1 MSAPASEKLVPIG
14 AAVELLRDQYP
25 DVTHS
30 SLRFLEREGLISS
43 SRTAGGHRLYTQ
55 GDIDRVLL
63 IKSWQRQGRSLD
75 DIRTL
80 LESRSQLL
88 DPTEI
93 SRQFLELA
101 LSSQLEEAA
110 SMILQGDR
118 VGMEPQTLFFAVLQ
132 PALVRVGEEW
142 ASGAISVH
150 QEKEISVLCR
160 ELVTEVTL
168 RHTPDYPD
176 GLLLLSA
183 CVEGEMHEIGLC
195 MVNGLLRQRGH
206 RVRYLGP
213 DVATV
218 FLIEAIESIAPDAVL
233 LSSSVEV
240 SFPGCLAAVQAIQD
254 RWPNRQSPV
263 ILVGGEMAILRGKE
277 LTDAG
282 AIPVKDVQ
290 TLDALDD
297 LSSLN

>member
-1 MSAPASEKLVPIG
+1 MSAPASEKLVSIG

-101 LSSQLEEAA
+101 LSSQLEQAGRHDLA
-110 SMILQGDR
+110 G
-118 VGMEPQTLFFAVLQ
+118 G
-132 PALVRVGEEW
+132 
-142 ASGAISVH
+142 SGW
-150 QEKEISVLCR
+150 
-160 ELVTEVTL
+160 
-168 RHTPDYPD
+168 D
-176 GLLLLSA
+176 GATNPLLLSSATCA
-183 CVEGEMHEIGLC
+183 CA
-195 MVNGLLRQRGH
+195 RRRGMG
-206 RVRYLGP
+206 VWNDFGP
-213 DVATV
+213 PGKGDFRAC
-218 FLIEAIESIAPDAVL
+218 AES
-233 LSSSVEV
+233 
-240 SFPGCLAAVQAIQD
+240 
-254 RWPNRQSPV
+254 W
-263 ILVGGEMAILRGKE
+263 
-277 LTDAG
+277 
-282 AIPVKDVQ
+282 
-290 TLDALDD
+290 
-297 LSSLN
+297 